1 MWCARF
7 YKENH
12 GEYQDVNVNL
22 HFADGL
28 HESTYITMVQNKVT
42 DLFKNELGITHF
54 RLFVVTTQN
63 TEGIPQTKFIKI

>member
-7 YKENH
+7 YKKNN

-22 HFADGL
+22 HFPDGY
-28 HESTYITMVQNKVT
+28 HESQYITMVQNKVT

-54 RLFVVTTQN
+54 RLFVITTPN